1 MALPG
6 VTFIIPCFN
15 YGRFIAEA
23 VDSAL
28 RQERVGVEV
37 IVVDDGS
44 DDGVTPAAC
53 EALASERVRVLH
65 QANAGPGAARNRGAR
80 EARTP
85 YIVFLDAD
93 DTVDARF
100 ASALIAEIEA
110 GEGRGEKVSHA
121 YCQEVLTDQAAGM
134 WKVPAWDPL
143 MLMAT
148 NLHPI
153 TAVVRRACFEEV
165 GGFEESLGGNYEDW
179 DLWLKLSFRG
189 YRGVRVAE
197 PLFFWRRHSHDTMV
211 MRAVKSHDQTY
222 ARIVERHI
230 EQYRERS
237 LDLVRLYNS
246 LLRKF
251 DCNWIDETGYP
262 IPLQYFWSLQ
272 GKLNT
277 QEGRLAALEDQNG
290 RLRDMAQRSQAM
302 FEGQAARI
310 TARYEDELR
319 AQREHYESY
328 AVVRLHRAW
337 HGMMRRLPGPLAWM
351 MRLPGRVVR
360 RVIPRNASRGASS

>member
-15 YGRFIAEA
+15 YGRFVAEA
-23 VDSAL
+23 VESAL
-28 RQERVGVEV
+28 GQEGVQAEA

-44 DDGVTPAAC
+44 DDGVTPGAC
-53 EALASERVRVLH
+53 DALASERVRVIH
-65 QANAGPGAARNRGAR
+65 QSNAGPGAARNRGAR

-100 ASALIAEIEA
+100 ASTLIAAIED
-110 GEGRGEKVSHA
+110 GDGRGEKVSHA
-121 YCQEVLTDQAAGM
+121 YCHEVLTDQATGM

-143 MLMAT
+143 LLMAT

-153 TAVVRRACFEEV
+153 TTVVRRACFEEV

-197 PLFFWRRHSHDTMV
+197 PLFLWRRHSQDTMV

-230 EQYRERS
+230 EQYKARS
-237 LDLVRLYNS
+237 LELVRLYNS

-262 IPLQYFWSLQ
+262 IPLQYLWSLHE
-272 GKLNT
+272 KLNT
-277 QEGRLAALEDQNG
+277 QGAKLAALDDQNG

-302 FEGQAARI
+302 FDGQAERLK
-310 TARYEDELR
+310 ARYEDELR
-319 AQREHYESY
+319 TQREHYESY
-328 AVVRLHRAW
+328 AVMRLHRAW
-337 HGMMRRLPGPLAWM
+337 HGVMRRLPGPLAWM
-351 MRLPGRVVR
+351 MRVPGNVVR
-360 RVIPRNASRGASS
+360 RLVPKRASRRASS